1 MSLCLISHKLVCKKC
16 DKNISNENYAK
27 LRNCLSK
34 MKELDQI
41 VLQEGLFAFFFFL
54 IGTHSMQG

>member
-41 VLQEGLFAFFFFL
+41 VLQEGLFAFFFF
-54 IGTHSMQG
+54 

>member
-41 VLQEGLFAFFFFL
+41 VLQEGLFAFFFL